1 MVSVDGDRFGFWRI
15 RRLRRNKTNESTMKE
30 PATTATTLSPIRL
43 VRCAVLDSTGFGE
56 EAVGL
61 TSDIR
66 VLVCEAEAGDTDGDK
81 DGDKLDVVMIAR
93 LELVDV
99 MELDVDVR
107 EPEGQLV
114 VAVVFNACAR
124 HEPL

>member
-1 MVSVDGDRFGFWRI
+1 
-15 RRLRRNKTNESTMKE
+15 MKE
-30 PATTATTLSPIRL
+30 PATTATTPNPIL
-43 VRCAVLDSTGFGE
+43 VRCAVLDSTGLGE

-61 TSDIR
+61 ASDVR

-81 DGDKLDVVMIAR
+81 VDVVMIAR

-99 MELDVDVR
+99 MELDVDVGI
-107 EPEGQLV
+107 PKGQLV
-114 VAVVFNACAR
+114 STVAIDACAR